1 MILNFNFIFIFLLK
15 VKEREDQIKEIV
27 IMVAL
32 AFVPFS
38 FILFERKKTQEL
50 NLKINN
56 QLLQSFLLS
65 KINEKRWRS

>member
-1 MILNFNFIFIFLLK
+1 MKTINDGKGKKIIRS
-15 VKEREDQIKEIV
+15 KES
-27 IMVAL
+27 
-32 AFVPFS
+32 FS

-50 NLKINN
+50 NLQINN